1 MKIFIKLMILALVL
15 SYASLFVIKKPD
27 GTPIRTLDSLKPDL
41 NFSGLSE
48 GLSESVDSVRNII
61 STETQDTTGNTMQ
74 VEVQQKQLYRWQD
87 ENGVWNYSD
96 SPPPDVNA
104 EAMALQAPNVM
115 NLNPSV
121 VITED
126 VQVPDETDA
135 EPGLIPQQ
143 IREMQQ
149 TMQRAEEVST
159 QFRERLEEQQRM
171 LEEL

>member
-1 MKIFIKLMILALVL
+1 MILALVL

>member
-74 VEVQQKQLYRWQD
+74 VEVQKKQLYRWQD